1 MSDYRIIVQME
12 DGSSATGGAG
22 ETGPQ
27 AGSSSPTVPT
37 PKAVT
42 APKTSNV
49 VRTVSSTMKA
59 VANPVSAA
67 FSAVSTAVPFVA
79 VAALAAHEADK
90 IATTAISLTA
100 LYTGDSYLETAY
112 ESWKT
117 QLNLAMNPA
126 QTALSVLKQ
135 NLTYDKS
142 NKRIE
147 AQRALFGEAGT
158 NGSTRG
164 A

>member
-59 VANPVSAA
+59 VASPVSAA
-67 FSAVSTAVPFVA
+67 FSAVSSAIPFVA
-79 VAALAAHEADK
+79 AAVMVAHEADK
-90 IATTAISLTA
+90 IASTAISLTA
-100 LYTGDSYLETAY
+100 LTTGDTYLENSYSDFKA
-112 ESWKT
+112 SIG
-117 QLNLAMNPA
+117 MVFNPVNA
-126 QTALSVLKQ
+126 GLSVLRQK
-135 NLTYDKS
+135 LTYERN
-142 NKRIE
+142 NKNIE